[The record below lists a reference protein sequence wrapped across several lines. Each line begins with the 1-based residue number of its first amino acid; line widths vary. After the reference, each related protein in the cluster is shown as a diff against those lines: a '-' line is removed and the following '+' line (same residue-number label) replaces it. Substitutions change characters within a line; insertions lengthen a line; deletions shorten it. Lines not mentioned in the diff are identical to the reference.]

1 MNSLISD
8 VLSTSRRKFLKG
20 AAVAGAGILLTACAP
35 AAPAP
40 EPTKAPD
47 AKATVAPTAAPPSAD
62 KVTIRFVTNHGAA
75 DQPLFQ
81 TVIDKFKVKSPN
93 ITIDH
98 LDIANGDDF
107 YNSINTQGAA
117 KQLPDVWYTRTFDV
131 PVYANKKWTIS
142 LQDYIN
148 ADSKEVNVDD
158 FWPGE
163 VAQMTWNGKL
173 YALPYDFSNIG
184 IYYNKTAFAKAGV
197 DLPPASW
204 KWDDLAALAHKF
216 AKKDDKGKYN
226 AWGLLMY
233 TWNWVAIGL
242 MYGWGGKVFSD
253 DLSSCVISSKENA
266 DCLKWFIDQ
275 RKQGMYPDA
284 SSMPQGVDAFMANLV
299 PMEFQ
304 GSWATTSMRD
314 SVKDKFEYDC
324 TAMPTSPN
332 GDSCVNAAG
341 GAWGIAANSKA
352 PDAAWA
358 FMKFLTST
366 EATNDLISDPLRS
379 IPGRKTSSQRWTE
392 VAAKGGLPPK
402 NVAVFAKQ
410 NETAVAKPYPAFWQV
425 FGNVWGNM
433 IDPLLNGTTD
443 DDPASVL
450 SKAQDEVNRQ
460 AKM

>member
-1 MNSLISD
+1 MSD
-8 VLSTSRRKFLKG
+8 LTTSAKKFSRRHFLAG
-20 AAVAGAGILLTACAP
+20 TAVAGAGAVLAACAP
-35 AAPAP
+35 AATQAPAAP
-40 EPTKAPD
+40 AEKATEAPTKAP
-47 AKATVAPTAAPPSAD
+47 AAD

-81 TVIDKFKVKSPN
+81 TVIDKFKQASPN

-98 LDIANGDDF
+98 LDIANGNDF

-131 PVYANKKWTIS
+131 PVYASKNWTIS
-142 LQDYIN
+142 LQDFVN
-148 ADSKEVNVDD
+148 ADAKEVNVDD

-163 VAQMTWNGKL
+163 VAQMTWQGKL

-184 IYYNKTAFAKAGV
+184 IYYNITAFKKAGV

-204 KWDDLAALAHKF
+204 KWDDLAALAQKF

-253 DLSSCVISSKENA
+253 DLSSCVINSKENA

-275 RKQGMYPDA
+275 RKKGMYPEA
-284 SSMPQGVDAFMANLV
+284 SATPEGVDAFMANLV

-304 GSWATTSMRD
+304 GSWATVAMRD

-324 TAMPTSPN
+324 TAMPTSPT
-332 GDSCVNAAG
+332 GASCINAAG
-341 GAWGIAANSKA
+341 GAWGIAANSKS
-352 PDAAWA
+352 PQSAWTWN
-358 FMKFLTST
+358 KFLTST
-366 EATNDLISDPLRS
+366 DSTNDLISNPLRS
-379 IPGRKTSSQRWTE
+379 IPGRKTSADRWTE

-433 IDPLLNGTTD
+433 IDPLLNGSVD
-443 DDPASVL
+443 DDPATVL
-450 SKAQDEVNRQ
+450 QKAQDEVNRQ